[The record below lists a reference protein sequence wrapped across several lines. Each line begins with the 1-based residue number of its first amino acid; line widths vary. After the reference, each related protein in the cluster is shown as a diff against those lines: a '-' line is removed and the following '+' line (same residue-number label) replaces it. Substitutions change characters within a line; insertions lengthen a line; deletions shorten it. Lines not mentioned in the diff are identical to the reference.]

1 MRILVSLKHHKAILA
16 SRKAILASRKAIPA
30 NKASLVRG
38 QDNLVNRAQWRV
50 SPVRV
55 SPVRVSP
62 VRVSPVRVSPVRVSR
77 DKGNQGRCLVNR
89 ASQGKPPDSRPLKP
103 VSQALWRASR
113 GRASRGRASRADNRR
128 GQRPHQRLRLPPG
141 RRSLPLLSTLLPHR
155 EQPRPAAAS

>member
-16 SRKAILASRKAIPA
+16 SRKAILASRKAILA

-55 SPVRVSP
+55 SPVRVS
-62 VRVSPVRVSPVRVSR
+62 R

-89 ASQGKPPDSRPLKP
+89 ASQGKPSDSRPLKP
-103 VSQALWRASR
+103 VSQALW
-113 GRASRGRASRADNRR
+113 RASRGRASRADNRR